1 MEKMSKVNIAIS
13 ACLLGQKCRYDGA
26 SKTYE
31 KIGELKEKYNLIQ
44 ICPEVLGGLSTPRVP
59 SEIVGDRVI
68 NKEGLDNTIYF
79 NNGAKKA
86 LDICLRNN
94 CKIAILKESSPSCG
108 VNLIY
113 DGSFSGKKIKGMGI
127 TSRQLRAFGIKIYT
141 EDDIDKLLKE
151 DIDE

>member
-1 MEKMSKVNIAIS
+1 MSKVNIAIS
-13 ACLLGQKCRYDGA
+13 ACLLGKNCRYDGA

-31 KIGELKEKYNLIQ
+31 KIDELKEKYNLIP

-59 SEIVGDRVI
+59 SEIVGDKVI
-68 NKEGLDNTIYF
+68 NKDGFDNTMYF
-79 NNGAKKA
+79 VNGAKKA
-86 LDICLRNN
+86 LDICIKNN
-94 CKIAILKESSPSCG
+94 CRIAILKESSPSCG

-127 TSRQLRAFGIKIYT
+127 TSRQLKAFGIKIYT
-141 EDDIDKLLKE
+141 EDEIDNLLKE